1 MTGGLFF
8 VRYCILSPSSAAFPL
23 MLHPSYLATFLQ
35 CYPSDV
41 LYLATFFRYLPSYAT
56 PFFSCHRS
64 DALYAAILLMLLP
77 FLPCPSSY
85 ATTLLML
92 PPFWCPPPCHPS
104 DAATI
109 LVPFTLPPSYA
120 TTLLM
125 LPPFF
130 RCPSSDAL

>member
-23 MLHPSYLATFLQ
+23 MLHPSYPATFLQ

-64 DALYAAILLMLLP
+64 DALYAAILLML
-77 FLPCPSSY
+77 
-85 ATTLLML
+85 

-109 LVPFTLPPSYA
+109 LVPFTLPPS
-120 TTLLM
+120 
-125 LPPFF
+125 
-130 RCPSSDAL
+130 

>member
-1 MTGGLFF
+1 
-8 VRYCILSPSSAAFPL
+8 
-23 MLHPSYLATFLQ
+23 MLHPSYPATFLQ

-64 DALYAAILLMLLP
+64 DALYADILLMLLP

-92 PPFWCPPPCHPS
+92 PPSYAAILLMPS
-104 DAATI
+104 
-109 LVPFTLPPSYA
+109 TLPPSYA

-125 LPPFF
+125 
-130 RCPSSDAL
+130 PSNYIHCGASIFCVLSSPHLCCQLIRITR